1 MSIVPGVPDSLLD
14 DAVIYSYAGA
24 STIGH
29 ELTHGFDDEGRQYD
43 AHGNLK
49 DWWTKEDGEKFKA
62 KTELMV
68 EQFDNYVVLDSMHI
82 NGKATLGENIAD
94 LGGLVIGYDAFK
106 KTKQYKVGKKING
119 LTPQQRFW
127 LGYAYSWLGH
137 YRPETRAQ
145 QVLTDVHSP
154 NFLRVN
160 GPFSDIPA
168 FYEAFGIK
176 EGEAMW
182 RPDNKRV
189 KVW

>member
-1 MSIVPGVPDSLLD
+1 M
-14 DAVIYSYAGA
+14 
-24 STIGH
+24 
-29 ELTHGFDDEGRQYD
+29 
-43 AHGNLK
+43 
-49 DWWTKEDGEKFKA
+49 
-62 KTELMV
+62 
-68 EQFDNYVVLDSMHI
+68 
-82 NGKATLGENIAD
+82 
-94 LGGLVIGYDAFK
+94 IGYDAFK
-106 KTKQYKVGKKING
+106 KTKEYKEGKKING

-176 EGEAMW
+176 EGDPMW
-182 RPDNKRV
+182 RPENKRV